1 MGKVSSVFDFRHGS
15 LFGGKAANLGGPEMG
30 TNHCCHLGTGH
41 HGRILDVGQ
50 ERRMMFIKNNI
61 TTEAVMALAEDIE
74 IGATVKA
81 EVYSLR
87 SSNSGISDNTTI
99 EDVTILEKYPYFAMT
114 DRGAITWTNI
124 AIHNRSQLRKELIR

>member
-1 MGKVSSVFDFRHGS
+1 M
-15 LFGGKAANLGGPEMG
+15 
-30 TNHCCHLGTGH
+30 T
-41 HGRILDVGQ
+41 
-50 ERRMMFIKNNI
+50 IKNNI
-61 TTEAVMALAEDIE
+61 SVEAVMALAEEIE

-124 AIHNRSQLRKELIR
+124 AIHNKWLLRRDLIV